1 MNGSMRIG
9 IGNALFPKWVD
20 KKEEVI
26 MIQISEEWM
35 DKLIE
40 MVKQGNEVHLE
51 FTPEETRIEVMPWK
65 PITYDCPFKRGDKDE
80 TN

>member
-1 MNGSMRIG
+1 MNGSMKIG
-9 IGNALFPKWVD
+9 IGNALFQKWV
-20 KKEEVI
+20 
-26 MIQISEEWM
+26 

-65 PITYDCPFKRGDKDE
+65 PFEYKCPYKGE
-80 TN
+80 EE

>member
-1 MNGSMRIG
+1 
-9 IGNALFPKWVD
+9 
-20 KKEEVI
+20 

-40 MVKQGNEVHLE
+40 TVKQGNEVHLE

-65 PITYDCPFKRGDKDE
+65 PFKYNCPYKGE
-80 TN
+80 VEE

>member
-1 MNGSMRIG
+1 MGLGMPFSR
-9 IGNALFPKWVD
+9 KRVD

-65 PITYDCPFKRGDKDE
+65 PFEYKCPYKDGE
-80 TN
+80 K